1 MESLPTTVSSK
12 SDRRGRSSKSQN
24 TSKPSLIMAFFSCLA
39 WPRPKALT
47 VDDKLMVLGCKDL
60 ERIIVETEMELAQ
73 AKSQGYL
80 KNQKS
85 SSSSGTKKMLAVIG
99 VYTGFGSHLK
109 RNRFRGSWMPRD
121 DALKKVE
128 ERGVVI
134 RFVIGRSAN
143 RGDSLDWKIDEEN
156 LATKDFLILLTD
168 VAANLNILEESRG
181 SPRRVTQEKGLIG
194 LLESRRGQDGAYI
207 GCMKSGDVVTQE
219 GSQWYEP
226 DWWKFGDVKS
236 LHQYKQGRFT
246 VIACFVQR
254 CLYKCNGLLKTY
266 AFDDTTIGS
275 WMVGVQATYIDDNRL
290 CCTSTVQGV
299 NTSFSQRKTVLM
311 VN

>member
-39 WPRPKALT
+39 WPKNYELRPKALT

-181 SPRRVTQEKGLIG
+181 SPRRVTQESEVFL
-194 LLESRRGQDGAYI
+194 
-207 GCMKSGDVVTQE
+207 
-219 GSQWYEP
+219 
-226 DWWKFGDVKS
+226 
-236 LHQYKQGRFT
+236 
-246 VIACFVQR
+246 QR
-254 CLYKCNGLLKTY
+254 CCSELRCRI
-266 AFDDTTIGS
+266 F
-275 WMVGVQATYIDDNRL
+275 
-290 CCTSTVQGV
+290 
-299 NTSFSQRKTVLM
+299 FFFFE
-311 VN
+311 